1 MNGFDSKGLDEDA
14 FGDKAGLSSGLKTFD
29 AFRESFQSQWPAP
42 RTATMHPNSNHKP
55 KPDNC

>member
-29 AFRESFQSQWPAP
+29 AFRESF
-42 RTATMHPNSNHKP
+42 
-55 KPDNC
+55 